1 MRVGS
6 PKNKREKSASGLL
19 KFDNSNRV
27 FNKIKRRPS
36 LVALTKDTLDLGNRN
51 SLKNV
56 HTYLWEKVEF
66 LKKLH
71 VEFVK

>member
-27 FNKIKRRPS
+27 FNKIKRKPS

-56 HTYLWEKVEF
+56 Q
-66 LKKLH
+66 
-71 VEFVK
+71 

>member
-56 HTYLWEKVEF
+56 HTYEKDRIF
-66 LKKLH
+66 
-71 VEFVK
+71 